1 MFIKN
6 FISKIKRFLMIT
18 LLHEEQIETE
28 DPVIIVEED
37 DKNYLKFYVEKD
49 SDELGFEFKI
59 VDIDVFLSMVSTV
72 LSGQVTET
80 VLKFVFEAIDD
91 EKVKEDF
98 INELLRV
105 SENTL
110 DNLSRDKLVIK
121 PSEFGMEDRI

>member
-1 MFIKN
+1 
-6 FISKIKRFLMIT
+6 MIT

-37 DKNYLKFYVEKD
+37 GKNYLKFYIEKD

-59 VDIDVFLSMVSTV
+59 ADIDMFLNIVSTV

-91 EKVKEDF
+91 DKIKEKF
-98 INELLRV
+98 IDELLEV
-105 SENTL
+105 SEEKL
-110 DNLSRDKLVIK
+110 RDTTKGQLVIK
-121 PSEFGMEDRI
+121 PSEFGMEDRT

>member
-1 MFIKN
+1 
-6 FISKIKRFLMIT
+6 MIT